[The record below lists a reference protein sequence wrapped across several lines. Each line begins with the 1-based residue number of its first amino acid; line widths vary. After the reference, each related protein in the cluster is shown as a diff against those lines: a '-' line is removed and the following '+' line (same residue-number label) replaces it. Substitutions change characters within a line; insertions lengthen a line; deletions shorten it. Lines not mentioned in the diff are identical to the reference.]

1 MNVMAQAHKMTKEF
15 FKKVPS
21 SKMSYAGIFKENLVL
36 AHNEYKAECEAS
48 PVEWYSVE
56 GHVIDEETGKQVPVG
71 FGSFHASCA
80 AADILFYV
88 KNFKKH
94 SLRLVATRENGSV
107 RVEKP
112 KTNYK

>member
-1 MNVMAQAHKMTKEF
+1 MNVMAQAHKATKEF
-15 FKKVPS
+15 FASVTETGLTYPT
-21 SKMSYAGIFKENLVL
+21 VL
-36 AHNEYKAECEAS
+36 KIKLRVFHRQYKAECEAS

-56 GHVIDEETGKQVPVG
+56 GHVIDEETGKEVPVG
-71 FGSFHASCA
+71 LGTSNVSCA

-88 KNFKKH
+88 NNFKKH